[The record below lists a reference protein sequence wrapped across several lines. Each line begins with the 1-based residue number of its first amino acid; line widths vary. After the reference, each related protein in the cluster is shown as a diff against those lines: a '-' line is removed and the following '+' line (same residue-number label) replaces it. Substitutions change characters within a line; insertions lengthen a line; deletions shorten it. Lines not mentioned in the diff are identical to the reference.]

1 MKAIT
6 ITQPW
11 ASLIAI
17 GAKRIETRSWSTRYR
32 GPLAIHAGAGLG
44 PVGGQR
50 SLAALLLTEP
60 FRSVLAQAG
69 MRDSRDLPRGCI
81 LAVGELV
88 AVFPTGA
95 TNDQGTSLS
104 AQERAFGDYTAG
116 RYGWQMENVRSF
128 SSPVPTRG
136 ALGLWEWEPPDDWL
150 ARLQPVTSSPRQ

>member
-17 GAKRIETRSWSTRYR
+17 GAKQIETRSWNTRYR

-44 PVGGQR
+44 PVGGER
-50 SLAALLLTEP
+50 GLAAQLLTEP
-60 FRSVLAQAG
+60 FRSVLAQTG
-69 MRDSRDLPRGCI
+69 ICDSHDLPRGCI
-81 LAVGELV
+81 VVVGDLF
-88 AVFPTGA
+88 AVFPAGA
-95 TNDQGTSLS
+95 VDDRGLPLS
-104 AQERAFGDYTAG
+104 AQERAFGNFSAG
-116 RYGWQMENVRSF
+116 RYGWRLENVRRLV
-128 SSPVPTRG
+128 SPIPARG